1 MENPEK
7 KCGCGC
13 GCGCKDG
20 KKKGKMQY
28 VIMIATGIV
37 LLASTIQAIRY
48 LRKSV

>member
-13 GCGCKDG
+13 GCDCGK